1 MKATFNTIAGCDHQQ
16 DQGLSMV
23 LMFFS
28 CMESIAALGAFTT
41 EPMVNAMGP
50 RRVLL
55 INRN

>member
-1 MKATFNTIAGCDHQQ
+1 MAARDHRQ
-16 DQGLSMV
+16 DQGLSLL

-28 CMESIAALGAFTT
+28 CVESIGALAI
-41 EPMVNAMGP
+41 EPVVNAMGP